1 MKKLLFIPLLIFTLT
16 ACSKEAE
23 PPLIILTNEVPSN
36 KGKVKRVFTKPPKQ
50 MRHCT
55 PCHNLKKEGK
65 RKIGPNIYGIVGK
78 KVGQAEEFRYS
89 KAFAE
94 GEWTW
99 IRENIRLIISR
110 STGAATE
117 VVKELSGDPSAKTNM
132 KFYGA
137 TDSDAEIILDYLE
150 TLK

>member
-1 MKKLLFIPLLIFTLT
+1 MFRLTLLLISLLLLS
-16 ACSKEAE
+16 ACPGEEPKGIILAKEALPRSGE
-23 PPLIILTNEVPSN
+23 QERRIFKKE
-36 KGKVKRVFTKPPKQ
+36 PKQ

-55 PCHNLKKEGK
+55 PCHTLKRGEKA
-65 RKIGPNIYGIVGK
+65 KIGPNLYGIVGE
-78 KVGQAEEFRYS
+78 KVGQAEGFNYS

-99 IRENIRLIISR
+99 TRENIRLIISR
-110 STGAATE
+110 STGAATDTI
-117 VVKELSGDPSAKTNM
+117 KQLSGDPSAKTNM

-137 TDSDAEIILDYLE
+137 SDSDAGIILDYLE

>member
-1 MKKLLFIPLLIFTLT
+1 MKKLFFIPLFILLFT
-16 ACSKEAE
+16 ACSKEEE
-23 PPLIILTNEVPSN
+23 PPLIILTNEVATD
-36 KGKVKRVFTKPPKQ
+36 KDKKKTVFTKPPKQ

-55 PCHNLKKEGK
+55 PCHNFKKEGK
-65 RKIGPNIYGIVGK
+65 RKIGPNLYGIVGK
-78 KVGQAEEFRYS
+78 KVGQAEGFRYS

-99 IRENIRLIISR
+99 TRENIRLIISR

-117 VVKELSGDPSAKTNM
+117 VVKTLSGDPSAKTNM

-137 TDSDAEIILDYLE
+137 GDSDAEIILDYLE